1 MLGFQIQIGIII
13 ELARVINVQIQTLD
27 FNIFILQHH
36 LNAGSEAMN
45 HWGVAMKDKIIC
57 SKGQPESR
65 WFARHQAGSPSKF
78 LDIEVL
84 FNHWATTPIRDGNHG
99 YQVR

>member
-84 FNHWATTPIRDGNHG
+84 FNH
-99 YQVR
+99 